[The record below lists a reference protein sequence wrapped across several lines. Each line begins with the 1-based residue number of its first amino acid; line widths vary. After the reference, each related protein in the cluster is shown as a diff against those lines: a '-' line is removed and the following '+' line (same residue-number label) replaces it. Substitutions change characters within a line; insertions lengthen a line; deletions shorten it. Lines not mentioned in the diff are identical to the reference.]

1 MADKYGWKH
10 RKARAEWAEA
20 VARGQG
26 WCSETICL
34 KGSRYIDPSEPW
46 HLAHTPDG
54 SAYLGPAHAECNTS
68 EGATRGNAQRVTPS
82 QSPVFKPEGL
92 SATPPWRSSL
102 SPDERLAWNPDYLR
116 GFPWLADL
124 ADVPEDA
131 SPPLM
136 MSPVPDDA
144 VCSYGWDGCTHTEGP
159 AVRWIE
165 RQFRCKL
172 RWWQRLSTVRQLEHR
187 EDGTLC
193 FGKKVESAPRRSGK
207 SYGMRGVT
215 VWRMEFGARLFGEVQ
230 TVIHTGSDV
239 AICREIQR
247 GAWRWAESREWT
259 VTRGNGKE
267 AIETP
272 AEDRWMVKAQ
282 DAVYGYDVCLG
293 LVDEGWD
300 VKPDT
305 VNEGLEPAA
314 LERQSAQVSLTS
326 TAHRRATSMM
336 RSEIAA
342 AMSMEDPETLLLLWA
357 APAGSDPSSPLVWRA
372 ASPHWTPNRHKMIAA
387 KYKKALAGE
396 QDKEFDDPDPM
407 RGFESQ
413 FLNIWHLRE
422 RKQVGRPVV
431 DSEVW
436 RNMSAPVPDFAPDAV
451 AVEAWFD
458 AGVAVAQAW
467 DTDSGVVV
475 SVSDC
480 PDIPAAAEMVA
491 SLACRGRVIVGSSL
505 ADHSA
510 WDDLGVT
517 VEATAESV
525 RLAAADFAQAIK
537 ERSFRHGRSGVL
549 TEQALSMRVA
559 DGVDGVR
566 VVTKERADAVK
577 AAVWAVR
584 AVLADSYDVLDSIG

>member
-1 MADKYGWKH
+1 MPEKYGHAH
-10 RKARAEWAEA
+10 RKARAKWAEV
-20 VARGQG
+20 VARGEAE
-26 WCSETICL
+26 CCEIVCL
-34 KGSRYIDPSEPW
+34 KPSRHIDPDEEW
-46 HLAHTPDG
+46 HLAHTADG
-54 SAYLGPAHAECNTS
+54 LDYLGPAHAECNTS
-68 EGATRGNAQRVTPS
+68 EGAIRGNQGRAFLV
-82 QSPVFKPEGL
+82 G
-92 SATPPWRSSL
+92 ADAPPRPCLSSL
-102 SPDERLAWNPDYLR
+102 SPEERLAWDPDYLR
-116 GFPWLADL
+116 GFAWLSDL

-144 VCSYGWDGCTHTEGP
+144 VCSYGWSGCTHTTGP
-159 AVRWIE
+159 AVAWIE
-165 RQFRCKL
+165 QQFRCKL

-215 VWRMEFGARLFGEVQ
+215 VWRMEFGAELFGEVQ

-272 AEDRWMVKAQ
+272 TGGRWMVKAQ

-413 FLNIWHLRE
+413 FLNVWHLRE

-436 RNMSAPVPDFAPDAV
+436 RGMSATVPDFPPDVV
-451 AVEAWFD
+451 AVEGWYD
-458 AGVAVAQAW
+458 QGVCVAQAW
-467 DTDSGVVV
+467 DTDGGVVV
-475 SVSDC
+475 SVADY
-480 PDIPAAAEMVA
+480 PDVPAAAAAVA
-491 SLACRGRVIVGSSL
+491 TTGCRGQVLVGSSL
-505 ADHSA
+505 AEHVA
-510 WDDLGVT
+510 WETLGVV
-517 VEATAESV
+517 VEPESGSV
-525 RLAAADFAQAIK
+525 RQVVAEFAQAIK
-537 ERSFRHGRSGVL
+537 ESSFRHGRSGVL
-549 TEQALSMRVA
+549 TEQALAMRVA

-566 VVTKERADAVK
+566 VVSKERADAVK
-577 AAVWAVR
+577 AATWAVR
-584 AVLADSYDVLDSIG
+584 AAVNGYDALANVW

>member
-1 MADKYGWKH
+1 MPDKYGYAH
-10 RKARAEWAEA
+10 RKVRAEWAA
-20 VARGQG
+20 IVARGEG
-26 WCSETICL
+26 WCSEVVCL
-34 KGSRYIDPSEPW
+34 KATRHIDPDEPW
-46 HLAHTPDG
+46 HLAHTADG
-54 SAYLGPAHAECNTS
+54 TDYLGPAHAECNTS
-68 EGATRGNAQRVTPS
+68 EGATRGNRGRIATS
-82 QSPVFKPEGL
+82 QSQFIPTETH
-92 SATPPWRSSL
+92 ATTAQWSSSL
-102 SPDERLAWNPDYLR
+102 SPDERLAWDPDYLR
-116 GFPWLADL
+116 AFPWLADL

-144 VCSYGWDGCTHTEGP
+144 VCSYGWDGCTHTAGP
-159 AVRWIE
+159 AVSWIE
-165 RQFRCKL
+165 RQFRCRL

-215 VWRMEFGARLFGEVQ
+215 VWRMEFGAKLFGEVQ

-247 GAWRWAESREWT
+247 GAWRWAQSRDWT

-272 AEDRWMVKAQ
+272 TEDRWMVKAQ

-336 RSEIAA
+336 RSEISA
-342 AMSMEDPETLLLLWA
+342 AMALEDPETLLLLWA
-357 APAGSDPSSPLVWRA
+357 APAGSDSSSPLVWRA
-372 ASPHWTPNRHKMIAA
+372 ASPHWTPNRLKMIAA

-436 RNMSAPVPDFAPDAV
+436 RGMAAAVPEFPPDVV

-458 AGVAVAQAW
+458 LGVSVAQAW
-467 DTDSGVVV
+467 DVDGGVVV
-475 SVSDC
+475 SVSECVDV
-480 PDIPAAAEMVA
+480 PTAAALVE
-491 SLACRGRVIVGSSL
+491 SLGCRGRVLVGSSL
-505 ADHSA
+505 AEHPA
-510 WDDLGVT
+510 WDELGVL
-517 VEATAESV
+517 VESASGSV
-525 RLAAADFAQAIK
+525 RQVAAEFAQAVK
-537 ERSFRHGRSGVL
+537 ESSFRHGRSGVL
-549 TEQALSMRVA
+549 TEQVLSMRVA

-566 VVTKERADAVK
+566 VVSKDRADAVK
-577 AAVWAVR
+577 AAMWAVR
-584 AVLADSYDVLDSIG
+584 AAVNGYDALANIW